1 MFKTETVVSSKY
13 LKDAKL
19 MGWGFF
25 WENQEPGGIGLNI
38 SDMNNPWAKAATL
51 QMQYAFENKEWFLKE
66 NPLTRAL
73 IADMKNNLLVGGDL
87 IPQFDNIK
95 KPSRTRIDQHFMLLY
110 RCFLS
115 YLILLDEGICKEDE
129 YNGFVFYYSK

>member
-1 MFKTETVVSSKY
+1 MFKTKTLISSKY

-25 WENQEPGGIGLNI
+25 WENQEPGGIGLNFSNI
-38 SDMNNPWAKAATL
+38 NHPEVKAATL
-51 QMQYAFENKEWFLKE
+51 QMQHAFENKEWFLKE
-66 NPLTRAL
+66 NPLTPAL
-73 IADMKNNLLVGGDL
+73 IMDLKNNLLVGGSL
-87 IPQFDNIK
+87 LPQFLAIK
-95 KPSRTRIDQHFMLLY
+95 NPSPTRVEQHFMLLY

-115 YLILLDEGICKEDE
+115 YLILLDQGICREDE

>member
-1 MFKTETVVSSKY
+1 
-13 LKDAKL
+13 

-25 WENQEPGGIGLNI
+25 WENQSPGGIGLNC
-38 SDMNNPWAKAATL
+38 SKMDNPWGKAATL
-51 QMQYAFENKEWFLKE
+51 QMQYAFENKEWFLEK
-66 NPLTRAL
+66 NPLSRAL
-73 IADMKNNLLVGGDL
+73 IMDLKNNLLVGADL
-87 IPQFDNIK
+87 IPAYLEEKN
-95 KPSRTRIDQHFMLLY
+95 PSPTRIEQHFMLLY